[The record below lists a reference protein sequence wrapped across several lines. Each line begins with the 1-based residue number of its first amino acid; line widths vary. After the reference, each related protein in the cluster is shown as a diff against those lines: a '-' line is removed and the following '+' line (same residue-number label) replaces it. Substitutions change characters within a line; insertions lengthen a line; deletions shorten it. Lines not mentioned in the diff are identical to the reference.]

1 MHEQNENFDKEMT
14 PQTNQILELKNII
27 TKLKDSKNFLRLT

>member
-1 MHEQNENFDKEMT
+1 MHEQNENFDMEMT